1 MHHGIHL
8 HDWLPIWID
17 EANTIEEITEENRM
31 KSKKTKRPSPWIY
44 LPLVGLANIFTRFVK
59 QHKYYG
65 GEVLKGL
72 VKEPLLVIGNH
83 TSFYDFL
90 YMARILY
97 PHRINFVVAAKYFR
111 FHGLSLVFR
120 LGRSIPK
127 NLFSADIRTVART
140 ISIIKQG
147 GIVGIYPEG
156 QISLGGITLPLP
168 EGIGKLVKHLGV
180 PVVMV
185 KTYGGGFVDPPW
197 SNRHRRG
204 IVESHISVV
213 LRKEQVQ
220 TLSLE
225 AIDEALKGALAAN
238 PYQWQA
244 QKGYEYRGKE
254 LTDGLTN
261 ILYICPNCH
270 DEFKLDT
277 AGDKLTCGS
286 CGMKVTLQGS
296 GHLNWENTK
305 AYFNHIGDWYEWEHQ
320 EEEKAVLA
328 DENFCYGVPV
338 ELAMYRRE
346 GDGIE
351 AVGNGIMTI
360 NREVYIYNGTF
371 RGKEIQMEFLTRT
384 TRYVPF
390 DGGRNFQIYADNELH
405 EFRPD
410 PGVKSVKAALIGE
423 TMYYLQT
430 KK

>member
-1 MHHGIHL
+1 
-8 HDWLPIWID
+8 
-17 EANTIEEITEENRM
+17 M
-31 KSKKTKRPSPWIY
+31 KSNKIKRPSPWIY
-44 LPLVGLANIFTRFVK
+44 LPLVGMANIYTK
-59 QHKYYG
+59 
-65 GEVLKGL
+65 L
-72 VKEPLLVIGNH
+72 VKKHRFYGKESIKDLVKGPLLVIGNH

-97 PHRINFVVAAKYFR
+97 PHRISFVVAAKYFR

-120 LGRSIPK
+120 LARAIPK

-168 EGIGKLVKHLGV
+168 DGIGKLVKHLGV

-197 SNRHRRG
+197 SNCHRKG
-204 IVESHISVV
+204 IVESHVSVV
-213 LRKEQVQ
+213 LTEEQVQ

-225 AIDEALKGALAAN
+225 RIDEALKEALAAD
-238 PYQWQA
+238 PYIWQE
-244 QKGYEYRGKE
+244 QNGYKYRGKE

-261 ILYICPNCH
+261 ILYICPKCH
-270 DEFKLDT
+270 AEFTLTT
-277 AGDKLTCGS
+277 AGDKLTCTS
-286 CGMKVTLQGS
+286 CGLKVSLQGS
-296 GHLNWENTK
+296 GHLCWDDTND
-305 AYFNHIGDWYEWEHQ
+305 YFEHIGQWYDWEHQ

-328 DENFCYGVPV
+328 KEDFCYIVPV

-351 AVGNGIMTI
+351 AVGNGTMTI
-360 NREVYIYNGTF
+360 TRERYVYSGTF
-371 RGKEIQMEFLTRT
+371 RGEAVQMEFLTRT

-410 PGVKSVKAALIGE
+410 PGVKSAKAALIGE
-423 TMYYLQT
+423 TMYHLQT
-430 KK
+430 KKEDNL

>member
-1 MHHGIHL
+1 
-8 HDWLPIWID
+8 
-17 EANTIEEITEENRM
+17 M
-31 KSKKTKRPSPWIY
+31 KSNKIKRPSPWIY
-44 LPLVGLANIFTRFVK
+44 LPLAGMANIYTRLVK
-59 QHKYYG
+59 KHQVHG
-65 GEVLKGL
+65 REVLKEL

-97 PHRINFVVAAKYFR
+97 PHRISFVVAAKYFR
-111 FHGLSLVFR
+111 FPGLSLVFR
-120 LGRSIPK
+120 LARSIPK
-127 NLFSADIRTVART
+127 NLYSADIRTVART

-168 EGIGKLVKHLGV
+168 DGIGKLVKRLGV

-204 IVESHISVV
+204 IVESHVSIV
-213 LRKEQVQ
+213 LTKEQVQ
-220 TLSLE
+220 MYSLE
-225 AIDEALKGALAAN
+225 AIDEALKDALAAN
-238 PYQWQA
+238 QYHWQA
-244 QKGYEYRGKE
+244 QNGYEYRGKE

-261 ILYICPNCH
+261 LLYICPNCH
-270 DEFKLDT
+270 KEFTLAT
-277 AGDKLTCGS
+277 SGDKVSCTS
-286 CGMKVTLQGS
+286 CGMNITLYGS
-296 GHLNWENTK
+296 GHFKWENTK
-305 AYFNHIGDWYEWEHQ
+305 AYFEHIGDWYEWEHQ
-320 EEEKAVLA
+320 EEKKAVLA
-328 DENFCYGVPV
+328 DENFSYDVPV

-360 NREVYIYNGTF
+360 TRELYEYRGSF
-371 RGKEIQMEFLTRT
+371 RGEVTQMEFRTRT

-405 EFRPD
+405 EFRPV

-423 TMYYLQT
+423 TMYHLQT
-430 KK
+430 KNKEK